1 MRKVLLTI
9 VAIGMLNFAVF
20 AIGSW
25 VLDGDALDAHPRCP
39 PGDYVVNK
47 SNCHHVSHAAYIF
60 SKVSGYSAIISVLL
74 AMGASLILEY
84 QKASAAVD
92 PPQSS

>member
-9 VAIGMLNFAVF
+9 VAIGVLNFAVF
-20 AIGSW
+20 AIGAW
-25 VLDGDALDAHPRCP
+25 VLHGDAVGTHPRCP
-39 PGDYVVNK
+39 PGDYVENK
-47 SNCHHVSHAAYIF
+47 GVCHQVSHAAYLF
-60 SKVSGYSAIISVLL
+60 SKISGYSAIISMVL

>member
-20 AIGSW
+20 AIGAW
-25 VLDGDALDAHPRCP
+25 MLGGDAVGAHPQCP
-39 PGDYVVNK
+39 SGDYVVNK
-47 SNCHHVSHAAYIF
+47 GNCHPVSHAAYVF
-60 SKVSGYSAIISVLL
+60 SKVSGYSAMISVVL